1 MKKILSTLAFA
12 AAGIGVAAL
21 VDDDFRDALVKTGK
35 SVKDKIFPEKE
46 VDAEPDEEPEAPTV
60 MEDSVNVEDLEDEP
74 AAAVSVEEAQK
85 KVDES
90 IQNMA
95 STMDEIDN
103 ATTPNTDGFNLK

>member
-1 MKKILSTLAFA
+1 MKKLLSTLAFA

-60 MEDSVNVEDLEDEP
+60 MEDSVKVEEFEGKP
-74 AAAVSVEEAQK
+74 AAVSVEEAQK
-85 KVDES
+85 NVDAS
-90 IQNMA
+90 IKNMA
-95 STMDEIDN
+95 STMNEIDN
-103 ATTPNTDGFNLK
+103 AMTPNTEGFDLK

>member
-60 MEDSVNVEDLEDEP
+60 MEDSVNVENFEGDH
-74 AAAVSVEEAQK
+74 AAVSVEEAQK
-85 KVDES
+85 NVDES
-90 IQNMA
+90 IKNMA
-95 STMDEIDN
+95 STMNEIDN
-103 ATTPNTDGFNLK
+103 ATIPNTEGFNLK

>member
-60 MEDSVNVEDLEDEP
+60 MEDSVNVEDFEDEP
-74 AAAVSVEEAQK
+74 AAVSVEEAQK
-85 KVDES
+85 NIDEA
-90 IQNMA
+90 IENMA
-95 STMDEIDN
+95 STMNEIDN
-103 ATTPNTDGFNLK
+103 AKTPNTDGFDLK

>member
-60 MEDSVNVEDLEDEP
+60 MEDSVNVEDFEDEP
-74 AAAVSVEEAQK
+74 AVSVEEAK
-85 KVDES
+85 KNVDES
-90 IQNMA
+90 IKNMT
-95 STMDEIDN
+95 STMNEIDN
-103 ATTPNTDGFNLK
+103 ATTPNTEGFDLK

>member
-60 MEDSVNVEDLEDEP
+60 MEDSVNVGDFEDEP
-74 AAAVSVEEAQK
+74 AVSVEEAQK
-85 KVDES
+85 NVDES
-90 IQNMA
+90 IKNMA
-95 STMDEIDN
+95 STMNEIDN
-103 ATTPNTDGFNLK
+103 AKTPNTDGFNLK

>member
-60 MEDSVNVEDLEDEP
+60 MEDSVNVEEP
-74 AAAVSVEEAQK
+74 AAVSVEEAQK
-85 KVDES
+85 NVDES
-90 IQNMA
+90 IKNMA
-95 STMDEIDN
+95 STMNEIDN
-103 ATTPNTDGFNLK
+103 ATTPNTEGFDLK

>member
-74 AAAVSVEEAQK
+74 AAVSVEEAQK
-85 KVDES
+85 NVDES
-90 IQNMA
+90 IQNMT

>member
-74 AAAVSVEEAQK
+74 ADVSVEEAQK
-85 KVDES
+85 NIDKS

-103 ATTPNTDGFNLK
+103 AVTPNTDGFNLK

>member
-1 MKKILSTLAFA
+1 MKKLLSTLAFA

-46 VDAEPDEEPEAPTV
+46 VDAEPDEEPEAPTTV
-60 MEDSVNVEDLEDEP
+60 EDSVNVEDFEDKP
-74 AAAVSVEEAQK
+74 ADVSIEEAQK
-85 KVDES
+85 IVDES
-90 IQNMA
+90 IENMA

>member
-60 MEDSVNVEDLEDEP
+60 MEDSVNVEDEP
-74 AAAVSVEEAQK
+74 AAVSVEEAQK
-85 KVDES
+85 NIDES
-90 IQNMA
+90 IQSMA
-95 STMDEIDN
+95 SIMDKIDN
-103 ATTPNTDGFNLK
+103 ATPNTDGFNLK